1 MWEWLFPK
9 ICASCGAPLLRGERQ
24 VCIGCLLRLPQTL
37 FWKAPRQNEGYFRLA
52 PHVPAVEGVVAGFWY
67 TPGSP
72 LREWVRLAKYHH
84 QPVPLREAARYLAF
98 LVQEEGQ
105 VPLDSL
111 EGILPVPIGRK
122 RLQQRG
128 YNQAE
133 WVAYGLAERWG
144 KPVLKG
150 RWQRRPQSRSQVGKS
165 RIERWIS
172 LEGEFVC
179 TGPVPKTIA
188 VVDDVLT
195 TGATLQAALAS
206 LPPDVRVWVFT
217 VGITQRRR

>member
-1 MWEWLFPK
+1 
-9 ICASCGAPLLRGERQ
+9 
-24 VCIGCLLRLPQTL
+24 
-37 FWKAPRQNEGYFRLA
+37 
-52 PHVPAVEGVVAGFWY
+52 VEGVVAGFWY
-67 TPGSP
+67 APGSP

-84 QPVPLREAARYLAF
+84 QPGPLREAARYLAF
-98 LVQEEGQ
+98 LVREEGH
-105 VPLDSL
+105 VPLERI
-111 EGILPVPIGRK
+111 EGLLPVPISRK

-133 WVAYGLAERWG
+133 WVAYGLGEVWG
-144 KPVLKG
+144 LPVLKN
-150 RWQRRPQSRSQVGKS
+150 RWQRRPHSRSQVGKS

-179 TGPVPKTIA
+179 TGPVPKTVG

-206 LPPDVRVWVFT
+206 LPSEVRVWVFT